1 MNHRLAP
8 ILQRYFT
15 SYALTQRAL
24 SPATIR
30 TYRDC
35 WALLLTFVAERTQ
48 LPPHALELAHIDH
61 RCVTEFL
68 DYLENDR
75 GNSVTTR
82 NLRLAAIKAVLTF
95 DCATM
100 PEHLDTIAAVQ
111 AIPVKKHPRP
121 QLSYLTA
128 TQVQALLD
136 AIDTTTWTGR
146 RDQAMFTLTCH
157 TGLRVSELISLTV
170 DSVYLGTAAHVAC
183 TGKGRKHRT
192 TPLTAATATLLKTY
206 LRERRTRPGL
216 ALFPNPRG
224 EPLSVDAIGQRLRT
238 HVNRAALAC
247 PELADTRITVHT
259 LRHTA
264 AMRFLAAGIDAA
276 VIALWLGHESTA
288 TTSIYLH
295 ADMDIKRRALE
306 RTRQPNVVAGDY
318 TPPDSLLAWLQ
329 GL

>member
-15 SYALTQRAL
+15 SYVLTQRAL

-48 LPPHALELAHIDH
+48 LPPHALELPHIDH

-68 DYLENDR
+68 DYLENER
-75 GNSVTTR
+75 GNSIATR

-95 DCATM
+95 HCATM

-121 QLSYLTA
+121 HLSYLTA

-146 RDQAMFTLTCH
+146 RDQAMFTLAAH
-157 TGLRVSELISLTV
+157 TGLRVSELISLNV
-170 DSVYLGTAAHVAC
+170 DSVHLGAAAHVAC

-192 TPLTAATATLLKTY
+192 TPLTTATAMLLKTY
-206 LRERRTRPGL
+206 LRERHTRPGH
-216 ALFPNPRG
+216 ALLPNPRG
-224 EPLSVDAIGQRLRT
+224 EPLSADALEAIQAVSQSGPQGSTNPVVRVGACPWLLVTAEVR
-238 HVNRAALAC
+238 RAAVERLS
-247 PELADTRITVHT
+247 E
-259 LRHTA
+259 
-264 AMRFLAAGIDAA
+264 GA
-276 VIALWLGHESTA
+276 VPTP
-288 TTSIYLH
+288 TP
-295 ADMDIKRRALE
+295 RRARRCGSV
-306 RTRQPNVVAGDY
+306 RTLIWVG
-318 TPPDSLLAWLQ
+318 
-329 GL
+329 

>member
-1 MNHRLAP
+1 MSRLAP
-8 ILQRYFT
+8 ILQQYFT
-15 SYALTQRAL
+15 TYVLTQRAL

-30 TYRDC
+30 TYRDS
-35 WALLLTFVAERTQ
+35 WALLLTFLAERTQ
-48 LPPHALELAHIDH
+48 IPPYALDLAHIDH
-61 RCVTEFL
+61 GSVTAFL
-68 DYLENDR
+68 DHLENER
-75 GNSVTTR
+75 GNSIATR

-95 DCATM
+95 HCATM

-111 AIPVKKHPRP
+111 AIPVKKHPRRS
-121 QLSYLTA
+121 LTYLTT

-146 RDQAMFTLTCH
+146 RDQAMFALAAH

-170 DSVYLGTAAHVAC
+170 DSVHLGTVAYVAC
-183 TGKGRKHRT
+183 TGKGRKHRI
-192 TPLTAATATLLKTY
+192 TPLTTATATLLKTY
-206 LRERRTRPGL
+206 LCERRTRPGH

-224 EPLSVDAIGQRLRT
+224 EPLSADAITQRLRT
-238 HVNRAALAC
+238 HVHHAARSR
-247 PELADTRITVHT
+247 PELADTHITVHT

-264 AMRFLAAGIDAA
+264 AMRFLAAGIDTA

-306 RTRQPNVVAGDY
+306 RTRQPETVAGDY
-318 TPPDSLLAWLQ
+318 TPSDSLLAWLQ
-329 GL
+329 AL